1 MDDLGIHAMDRS
13 VPAKAH
19 VYVMC
24 LLLLTKVA
32 DDVGHHHVEVESRL
46 FAKAH
51 EGIAKDRLHATIVDA
66 VIDVVALGVFI
77 VGVLNWVAV
86 GLFLAV
92 SLSLF
97 LWIRDKRFQKG
108 WVVFEVF
115 LCTTDYLCCCK
126 IAILIKDGLFL
137 PFF

>member
-1 MDDLGIHAMDRS
+1 MDDFGIQAMDRS

-19 VYVMC
+19 VHVMC

-51 EGIAKDRLHATIVDA
+51 EGIAEDRLHSTIVDA

-77 VGVLNWVAV
+77 VGVLNLVAV

-115 LCTTDYLCCCK
+115 LCTTDYLCCYK

>member
-1 MDDLGIHAMDRS
+1 
-13 VPAKAH
+13 
-19 VYVMC
+19 MC

-32 DDVGHHHVEVESRL
+32 NNIGHHHVKVESRL

-51 EGIAKDRLHATIVDA
+51 KGVAKDRLHATIVDA

-77 VGVLNWVAV
+77 IGVLNWVAV

-97 LWIRDKRFQKG
+97 GWIRDKRFQKG

-115 LCTTDYLCCCK
+115 LSLTNYLCCCK
-126 IAILIKDGLFL
+126 IAILIKDGQFL
-137 PFF
+137 CFF